1 MVFDLGVVGELEG
14 EDEVFFWIFL
24 RPREDAA
31 VCGRVFLKEVV
42 FEEECDG
49 FEGCM
54 GEWHIAPA
62 FVRGVFEWVKECVCD
77 GEANAVEDHV
87 FFSFLEGEW
96 WRVWG
101 SGVLRGVGWGDGL
114 GESVDAAE
122 LHGEV
127 LRADIAFFEGYEL
140 WGGRGGG

>member
-1 MVFDLGVVGELEG
+1 MGELEG
-14 EDEVFFWIFL
+14 EDEVLFWIFL
-24 RPREDAA
+24 RPREDSA
-31 VCGRVFLKEVV
+31 VCGCVFLKEVV
-42 FEEECDG
+42 FEEECYG

-54 GEWHIAPA
+54 SDWHIAPA
-62 FVRGVFEWVKECVCD
+62 FIRGVFEWVKECVCE

-96 WRVWG
+96 LRVG
-101 SGVLRGVGWGDGL
+101 EYGFFGGVGWGDGF

-140 WGGRGGG
+140 RGG